1 MEGKRGYPCLRCN
14 GHISRKLVIQEL
26 RMGGH
31 RLNGQRD
38 AWGLMVKTRK
48 SRMKDRRSHAKQIG
62 GTGELKKA
70 GDVSRW
76 LLGIFSRLIIGISD
90 TRKIRE
96 RERQRPR

>member
-1 MEGKRGYPCLRCN
+1 
-14 GHISRKLVIQEL
+14 
-26 RMGGH
+26 
-31 RLNGQRD
+31 
-38 AWGLMVKTRK
+38 
-48 SRMKDRRSHAKQIG
+48 MKDRRSHAKQIG